1 MSVRFPPTAPLPVP
15 PPEPRGPRE
24 PGTNHEE
31 PPPRIPYADQRL
43 IRVAAVLGLVGAVA
57 SAVVVF
63 NVDPTSSTTVSLGA
77 ALLFGVTTSLLI
89 APVLLVESYRRHP
102 GQWRGRRRRALRRS
116 ALLGG
121 LVLGYVAFR
130 VIGIGNLTGL
140 AMAALLLVVAEV
152 ALSRSDE
159 GSV

>member
-1 MSVRFPPTAPLPVP
+1 MSLRHPPSAPLPGLP
-15 PPEPRGPRE
+15 PAPRGRD
-24 PGTNHEE
+24 GGHEE

-43 IRVAAVLGLVGAVA
+43 IRLAAALGLSGIAASAAVLL
-57 SAVVVF
+57 
-63 NVDPTSSTTVSLGA
+63 NVDPTSQTAAALGA
-77 ALLFGVTTSLLI
+77 ALLFGATTALLV

-121 LVLGYVAFR
+121 LVAGYVAFR
-130 VIGIGNLTGL
+130 IVGVGNITGL
-140 AMAALLLVVAEV
+140 AVACVLVVIAEV

>member
-1 MSVRFPPTAPLPVP
+1 MLFR
-15 PPEPRGPRE
+15 
-24 PGTNHEE
+24 
-31 PPPRIPYADQRL
+31 
-43 IRVAAVLGLVGAVA
+43 
-57 SAVVVF
+57 SA
-63 NVDPTSSTTVSLGA
+63 TT
-77 ALLFGVTTSLLI
+77 ALLV

-121 LVLGYVAFR
+121 LVAGYVAFR
-130 VIGIGNLTGL
+130 IVGVGNITGL
-140 AMAALLLVVAEV
+140 AVACVLVVIAEV

>member
-1 MSVRFPPTAPLPVP
+1 MGSTLGLSGIA
-15 PPEPRGPRE
+15 
-24 PGTNHEE
+24 
-31 PPPRIPYADQRL
+31 AS
-43 IRVAAVLGLVGAVA
+43 AAVLL
-57 SAVVVF
+57 
-63 NVDPTSSTTVSLGA
+63 NVDPTSQTAAALGA
-77 ALLFGVTTSLLI
+77 ALLFGATTALLV

-121 LVLGYVAFR
+121 LVAGYVAFR
-130 VIGIGNLTGL
+130 IVGVGNITGL
-140 AMAALLLVVAEV
+140 AVACVLVVIAEV

>member
-1 MSVRFPPTAPLPVP
+1 M
-15 PPEPRGPRE
+15 
-24 PGTNHEE
+24 
-31 PPPRIPYADQRL
+31 
-43 IRVAAVLGLVGAVA
+43 
-57 SAVVVF
+57 
-63 NVDPTSSTTVSLGA
+63 
-77 ALLFGVTTSLLI
+77 LFRS
-89 APVLLVESYRRHP
+89 
-102 GQWRGRRRRALRRS
+102 QWRGRRRRALRRS